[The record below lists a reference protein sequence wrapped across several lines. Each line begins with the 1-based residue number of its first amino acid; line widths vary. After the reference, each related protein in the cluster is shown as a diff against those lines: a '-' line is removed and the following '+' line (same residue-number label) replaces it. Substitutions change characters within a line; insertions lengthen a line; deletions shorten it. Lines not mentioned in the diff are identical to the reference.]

1 MEVKRDIKKFESEER
16 REHEKEGEI
25 KRNKAKMQN

>member
-16 REHEKEGEI
+16 REREKEGEI

>member
-16 REHEKEGEI
+16 REREKEGEI
-25 KRNKAKMQN
+25 KRNKVKMQN

>member
-16 REHEKEGEI
+16 RKREKEEEI